1 MNSRVAGGNRPRR
14 QGKVLQRAERVRT
27 GGDRQGATERA
38 GGDCPAGT
46 DRQEGGS
53 CAARF
58 VRIDPSA
65 IELPPVES
73 IYVARAGLDR
83 MALRADHIARIEK
96 YGQDLRIPPSVK
108 VDRFDVW
115 WVPEQGRA
123 VCMKKGLAI
132 DETKVII
139 KPEEHLGLVRVSG
152 KGLPAASVV
161 LLTPVGTASFATR
174 ATAIQT
180 VPGFEKAM
188 VVPPG
193 DYDLWI
199 EPADGGRSERVAEGL
214 KVEPGKVT
222 VVE

>member
-1 MNSRVAGGNRPRR
+1 MCRTMNAQSLEGIAHAGKGKYYNAQNASELVAIVKGLQKELEVIARPAPTGR
-14 QGKVLQRAERVRT
+14 KVVV
-27 GGDRQGATERA
+27 G
-38 GGDCPAGT
+38 
-46 DRQEGGS
+46 
-53 CAARF
+53 AARF

-83 MALRADHIARIEK
+83 MALRADHVAQIEK

-180 VPGFEKAM
+180 APGSRRPWSCRQAITTCGLSRPM
-188 VVPPG
+188 
-193 DYDLWI
+193 
-199 EPADGGRSERVAEGL
+199 ADAASGWPKG
-214 KVEPGKVT
+214 
-222 VVE
+222 